1 MQKIIKG
8 LFQEFDFLY
17 HFVSLS
23 LCVKE
28 GKKML
33 KKVLLTKQNEYIFL
47 GIKTQLTIK

>member
-23 LCVKE
+23 LCIKE
-28 GKKML
+28 GKKNA
-33 KKVLLTKQNEYIFL
+33 KESFIDKAK
-47 GIKTQLTIK
+47 

>member
-8 LFQEFDFLY
+8 LFQEFDFIPFC
-17 HFVSLS
+17 FVEPMF
-23 LCVKE
+23 KE

-33 KKVLLTKQNEYIFL
+33 KKVLLTKRNEYIFL

>member
-8 LFQEFDFLY
+8 FFKEFDFLY

-33 KKVLLTKQNEYIFL
+33 KKVLLTKQNEYFCL
-47 GIKTQLTIK
+47 GMKTQLKIK